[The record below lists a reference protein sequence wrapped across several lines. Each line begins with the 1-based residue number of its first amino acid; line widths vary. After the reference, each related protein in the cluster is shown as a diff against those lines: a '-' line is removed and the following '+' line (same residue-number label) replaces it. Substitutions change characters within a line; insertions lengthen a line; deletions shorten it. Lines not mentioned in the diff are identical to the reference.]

1 MGRIQ
6 IDILVGASGPLAEL
20 RVEHPHYQCRLIIHD
35 AGSLLVPQYRYRVLP
50 CDYIIIII
58 IIMVVIIMTMVITV
72 CMMHDV

>member
-6 IDILVGASGPLAEL
+6 IDIFVGTSGPLAEL

-50 CDYIIIII
+50 CDNI
-58 IIMVVIIMTMVITV
+58 IIMVVVIIMTKVG
-72 CMMHDV
+72 